1 MGAHFCRK
9 DRGSTSLMQKY
20 DVLDVFLMGASCG
33 STTGQLNFDSNFWR
47 ACSIK
52 SDLSSRS
59 FNFFDKG
66 VLLDFEEVQ
75 MAKTPKM
82 PCGQAPT
89 KVYQGPYKLL
99 QFPKRFPCP
108 ANLLDTWRSP
118 SWFCAQAMSYTSYPM
133 MPGISEGATS
143 VAATSMRESE
153 NETEVMSK
161 EMNESQSNLSES
173 REDPS
178 TSSPQKSLATWNH
191 KDMWVSLRFCTIH
204 TMNTNES
211 YEWYT
216 MNLWQILETF
226 HWNHRIHLKE
236 TIGRSSVP
244 QHCYFVAK
252 CQSQSE

>member
-1 MGAHFCRK
+1 MSVYNKPINFKPNCSKFILSSPDMGAHFCRK

-108 ANLLDTWRSP
+108 ANLLDTWRS
-118 SWFCAQAMSYTSYPM
+118 FM
-133 MPGISEGATS
+133 
-143 VAATSMRESE
+143 
-153 NETEVMSK
+153 
-161 EMNESQSNLSES
+161 
-173 REDPS
+173 
-178 TSSPQKSLATWNH
+178 
-191 KDMWVSLRFCTIH
+191 
-204 TMNTNES
+204 
-211 YEWYT
+211 
-216 MNLWQILETF
+216 ILCSGHVLHF
-226 HWNHRIHLKE
+226 LPHDAWHIR
-236 TIGRSSVP
+236 R
-244 QHCYFVAK
+244 CYFGS
-252 CQSQSE
+252 CHFNERERE

>member
-1 MGAHFCRK
+1 MSQIVFKTWRIRIIQPSLTFASFNSLSCWPMSVYNTPPINPTAANVFNDFRSFILSSPDMGAHFCRK

-59 FNFFDKG
+59 FNLFDKG

-99 QFPKRFPCP
+99 
-108 ANLLDTWRSP
+108 
-118 SWFCAQAMSYTSYPM
+118 
-133 MPGISEGATS
+133 
-143 VAATSMRESE
+143 
-153 NETEVMSK
+153 
-161 EMNESQSNLSES
+161 
-173 REDPS
+173 
-178 TSSPQKSLATWNH
+178 
-191 KDMWVSLRFCTIH
+191 
-204 TMNTNES
+204 
-211 YEWYT
+211 
-216 MNLWQILETF
+216 
-226 HWNHRIHLKE
+226 
-236 TIGRSSVP
+236 
-244 QHCYFVAK
+244 
-252 CQSQSE
+252 